1 MKPTSGGVFSPI
13 VKFAS
18 SAIGKKRFNSIRGK
32 VISLHTQVINGFCT
46 SIGADQKLRQ
56 GLIRVAKKNG
66 ATLGFLD

>member
-1 MKPTSGGVFSPI
+1 MKPTSGGVFSHI
-13 VKFAS
+13 VKFSS

-32 VISLHTQVINGFCT
+32 VISVHTQVINGFCT
-46 SIGADQKLRQ
+46 SIGAGQKLRQ